1 MLHLLPLINKLEV
14 DNKISAS
21 RVIGRTLNRTKARIM
36 ANKLHYAMTITA
48 RIATFTS
55 VLEKGRTYKAAVLT
69 VSGV

>member
-21 RVIGRTLNRTKARIM
+21 RTLNRTKAGIM